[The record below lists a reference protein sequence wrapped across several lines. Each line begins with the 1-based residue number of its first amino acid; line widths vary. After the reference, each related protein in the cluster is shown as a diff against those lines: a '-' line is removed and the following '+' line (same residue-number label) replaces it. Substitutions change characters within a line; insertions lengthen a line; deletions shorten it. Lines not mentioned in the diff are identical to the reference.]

1 MQELLHGHTASGFF
15 YENFTF
21 RPGFCLLT
29 KPLIIIRVA
38 MIYEGHIAGLQ
49 QMSEYNRMAGKYNLI
64 DKPVSVKP
72 STLDRFFIKAL

>member
-1 MQELLHGHTASGFF
+1 MTYGFRIF

-21 RPGFCLLT
+21 HPGFCLLT

-38 MIYEGHIAGLQ
+38 MIYEGHIVGLQ
-49 QMSEYNRMAGKYNLI
+49 QMLEFSIHIIASAAKYNLI

-72 STLDRFFIKAL
+72 STLDRFFVKAL